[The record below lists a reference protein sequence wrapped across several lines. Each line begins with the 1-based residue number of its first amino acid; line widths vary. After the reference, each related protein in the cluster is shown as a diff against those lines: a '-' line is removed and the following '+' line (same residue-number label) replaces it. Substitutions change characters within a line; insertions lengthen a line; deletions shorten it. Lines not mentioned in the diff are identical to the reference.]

1 LAICLPIGLLALVF
15 SALSLYAAI
24 LFLRHL
30 HLPKVHRSG
39 LVTLILPL
47 TGKAPGL
54 KELLGAL
61 DAQSLAPRRLI
72 ICVESTEDPAYR
84 CATALSDGVSF
95 PIEIVLAGAARRCA
109 QKCTN
114 QIAGLQRIDARDE
127 AVVFLDAD
135 ILPPRWWLSALVS
148 PLLDGSADVV
158 SGYRW
163 PIITTVVPATLLGAQ
178 MVASIDRAV
187 ALLPRLSGF
196 DIVWGGS
203 LAFSAQAMSKLQLG
217 LTLATTLSDDCTLGE
232 YAAARDLRVLTRRAL
247 LVPTPVI
254 SGLVC
259 GWRFARRQYQI
270 IRLYRPRLWWLAA
283 TVLTVR
289 LGAWAC
295 LFTHLDFFWA
305 RPALIALIM
314 MSLAGFVL
322 HLLVAQRLGFTDRVG
337 VRFGQGL
344 LALLKPLVDLFH
356 WTAIL
361 AAFAFRTIRWGH
373 IVYRI
378 TGPNNITIRSRIPWA

>member
-1 LAICLPIGLLALVF
+1 MAIGLSISLLALVF

-30 HLPKVHRSG
+30 HLPKVHRG
-39 LVTLILPL
+39 GRVTLILPV
-47 TGKAPGL
+47 TGQAPGL
-54 KELLGAL
+54 EALLGAL
-61 DAQSLAPRRLI
+61 DAQSLVPRRLI
-72 ICVESTEDPAYR
+72 ICVESAGDPAYR
-84 CATALSDGVSF
+84 RASALAEGVRF
-95 PIEIVLAGAARRCA
+95 PIEIVQAGEAGRCA

-114 QIAGLQRIDARDE
+114 QIAGLQRIDALDE

-135 ILPPRWWLSALVS
+135 ILPPNWWLSALVS

-163 PIITTVVPATLLGAQ
+163 PILSPAVPATRLGAQ

-203 LAFSAQAMSKLQLG
+203 LALSARAMAILQPG
-217 LTLATTLSDDCTLGE
+217 LSLATTLSDDCTLGE
-232 YAAARDLRVLTRRAL
+232 HAAARDLRVLTRRAL
-247 LVPTPVI
+247 LVPTPAI
-254 SGLVC
+254 GGLVS
-259 GWRFARRQYQI
+259 GWRFGRRQYQI
-270 IRLYRPRLWWLAA
+270 IHLYRPRLWWLAA

-289 LGAWAC
+289 LGAWVL
-295 LFTHLDFFWA
+295 LFAHLDFAGA
-305 RPALIALIM
+305 RLALIALIM
-314 MSLAGFVL
+314 MSFAGFVVQSL
-322 HLLVAQRLGFTDRVG
+322 ISQRLGFTDRVG
-337 VRFGQGL
+337 VCFGQGL

-356 WTAIL
+356 WSAVV
-361 AAFAFRTIRWGH
+361 AAVFCRTIRWGH

-378 TGPNNITIRSRIPWA
+378 KSPNNITIRSRTPWA